1 MRKGVVCELPPKTLG
16 YRRKAM
22 TIVKKVVMRVGVM
35 MVSWLMCLVFGPA
48 AIGSAAEIKFDK
60 VDYMPPRI
68 EGQKKSAEP
77 VKGHVIFDKE
87 NRVLEFQDTKG
98 QLIVAVPY
106 DKIKTLLYEKTSRPR
121 YAEAILV
128 SPFFLFSK
136 TKRHFLSIQYTD
148 ANGIGAFCM
157 LHMDKSNAT
166 DIVNTAEAET
176 GRHIERTEE
185 K

>member
-1 MRKGVVCELPPKTLG
+1 MRTTL
-16 YRRKAM
+16 RKA
-22 TIVKKVVMRVGVM
+22 
-35 MVSWLMCLVFGPA
+35 LCAALCLVFVPA

-60 VDYMPPRI
+60 VDYMPPKI
-68 EGQKKSAEP
+68 EGQKKTAQP

-87 NRVLEFQDTKG
+87 KKMVEFQDTKG
-98 QLIVAVPY
+98 QIIVTIPY
-106 DKIKTLLYEKTSRPR
+106 DKIKSLLYEKTSRPR

-136 TKRHFLSIQYTD
+136 TKRHFLSIQYAD
-148 ANGIGAFCM
+148 ANEAGAFCM
-157 LHMDKSNAT
+157 LHMDKSNAI

-176 GRHIERTEE
+176 GKHIERTEE

>member
-1 MRKGVVCELPPKTLG
+1 MRATS
-16 YRRKAM
+16 RKA
-22 TIVKKVVMRVGVM
+22 
-35 MVSWLMCLVFGPA
+35 LCAALCLVFVPA

-60 VDYMPPRI
+60 VDYMPPKI
-68 EGQKKSAEP
+68 EGQKKTAQP

-87 NRVLEFQDTKG
+87 KKMMEFQDTKG
-98 QLIVAVPY
+98 QIIVTIPY
-106 DKIKTLLYEKTSRPR
+106 DKIKSLLYEKTSRPR

-136 TKRHFLSIQYTD
+136 TKKHFLSIQYAD
-148 ANGIGAFCM
+148 ANEAGAFCM
-157 LHMDKSNAT
+157 LHMDKSNAI

-176 GRHIERTEE
+176 GKHIERTEE

>member
-1 MRKGVVCELPPKTLG
+1 MRTTL
-16 YRRKAM
+16 RKA
-22 TIVKKVVMRVGVM
+22 
-35 MVSWLMCLVFGPA
+35 LCAALCLVFVPA

-60 VDYMPPRI
+60 VDYMPPKI
-68 EGQKKSAEP
+68 EGQKKSAQP

-87 NRVLEFQDTKG
+87 KKIVEFQDTKG
-98 QLIVAVPY
+98 QIIVTIPY
-106 DKIKTLLYEKTSRPR
+106 DKIKSLLYEKTSRPR

-136 TKRHFLSIQYTD
+136 TKRHFLSIQYAD
-148 ANGIGAFCM
+148 ANEAGAFCM
-157 LHMDKSNAT
+157 LHMDKSNAI

-176 GRHIERTEE
+176 GKHIERTEE

>member
-1 MRKGVVCELPPKTLG
+1 MRTTL
-16 YRRKAM
+16 RKA
-22 TIVKKVVMRVGVM
+22 
-35 MVSWLMCLVFGPA
+35 LCAALCLVFVPA

-60 VDYMPPRI
+60 VDYMPPKI
-68 EGQKKSAEP
+68 EGQKKSAQP

-87 NRVLEFQDTKG
+87 KKIVEFQDTKG
-98 QLIVAVPY
+98 QIIVTIPY
-106 DKIKTLLYEKTSRPR
+106 DKIKSLLYEKTSRPR

-136 TKRHFLSIQYTD
+136 TKRHFLSIQYAD
-148 ANGIGAFCM
+148 ANEAGAFCM
-157 LHMDKSNAT
+157 LHMDKSNAI

-176 GRHIERTEE
+176 GKHIARTEE

>member
-1 MRKGVVCELPPKTLG
+1 MFV
-16 YRRKAM
+16 
-22 TIVKKVVMRVGVM
+22 
-35 MVSWLMCLVFGPA
+35 PA

-60 VDYMPPRI
+60 VEYMPPKT
-68 EGQKKSAEP
+68 EGKKKSAEP

-87 NRVLEFQDTKG
+87 KKAVEFQDAKG
-98 QLIVAVPY
+98 QIIVTIPY
-106 DKIKTLLYEKTSRPR
+106 DKIKSLLYEKTSKPR

-136 TKRHFLSIQYTD
+136 TKKHFLSIQYAD
-148 ANGIGAFCM
+148 ANGAGAFCM

-176 GRHIERTEE
+176 GKHIERTEE

>member
-1 MRKGVVCELPPKTLG
+1 MRTTL
-16 YRRKAM
+16 RKA
-22 TIVKKVVMRVGVM
+22 
-35 MVSWLMCLVFGPA
+35 LCAALCLVFVPA

-60 VDYMPPRI
+60 VDYMPPKI
-68 EGQKKSAEP
+68 EGQKKTAQP

-87 NRVLEFQDTKG
+87 KKMVEFQDTKG
-98 QLIVAVPY
+98 QIIVTIPY
-106 DKIKTLLYEKTSRPR
+106 DKIKSLLYEKTSKPR

-136 TKRHFLSIQYTD
+136 TKKHFLSIQYAD
-148 ANGIGAFCM
+148 ANEAGAFCM
-157 LHMDKSNAT
+157 LHMDKSNAI

-176 GRHIERTEE
+176 GKHIERTEE